1 MNSFTPFFWHITRL
15 SIDKISTILC
25 FQWNFCPYYV
35 YTCLFYGYFS
45 YVFRVWTKFPL
56 YSRIGGIF
64 VYKPQYHVFSIFD
77 MYILRIFADKN
88 PLIRHFQWKICLLSG
103 IFVQNSG
110 IFVHNSVE
118 YSSKIVEFLSVIV
131 EFVSVTVE
139 NLSKSVEF
147 LSMKK
152 SQIPLFSRL
161 FNLTT
166 YYYILITIYYVN

>member
-1 MNSFTPFFWHITRL
+1 
-15 SIDKISTILC
+15 
-25 FQWNFCPYYV
+25 
-35 YTCLFYGYFS
+35 
-45 YVFRVWTKFPL
+45 
-56 YSRIGGIF
+56 
-64 VYKPQYHVFSIFD
+64 
-77 MYILRIFADKN
+77 MYILAYSMVIFLMFSGFGQNFHYIAESVEFLSINHNIMYFLSLICIYSEYLQTKN